1 MKKVLYSAFAACL
14 LLLSSCEKEYLETTP
29 TDQLAE
35 SDVFTTTKNGWAA
48 INGIHRAMFFQY
60 DNQDQ
65 AGQGSVM
72 INMDMLGEDVVNTS
86 TGNGWWI
93 SNYRWLTHT
102 NENAAHITFVY
113 RFYYKIIANA
123 NMIIANIDKATGPEA
138 DKKAIKGQALA
149 YRAWAHHQLVQ
160 LFGERYK
167 ANETNSQLGV
177 PLMVTNTTEGQ
188 PRATVE
194 EVYAQINTDLDAAIA
209 ILPESRNAKSH
220 INVNVAKGMKAR
232 VALTMGKWADAAK
245 FAKEARTGAGISLET
260 SALMLSGF
268 NNVTNPGWLWGSA
281 QIQDQTT
288 YFYSFFAYM
297 SVNFSSTN
305 IRGNPKAINSKL
317 YATITDTDVRKQLWD
332 TTPTAIKDAAG
343 KIVGYDINGIQ
354 ILSTFTPKAYMNRK
368 FVSAGGSG
376 SSIGD
381 VPYMRA
387 AEMYLIEAE
396 ALARLGQ
403 NGPAAQA
410 LYELVVTRDPS
421 YVLST
426 KVGDALIDEI
436 MTQRRVE
443 LWGEGFRFLD
453 LKRTNSALDR
463 TGANHIST
471 VVNDV
476 YSIPAGDKRWQWLF
490 PKRELDAN
498 SAIVQNPL

>member
-1 MKKVLYSAFAACL
+1 MKRVLYSAFAACL
-14 LLLSSCEKEYLETTP
+14 LLLSSCEKEYLDTTP
-29 TDQLAE
+29 TDRLAE
-35 SDVFTTTKNGWAA
+35 GSVFTTTDNGWAA
-48 INGIHRAMFFQY
+48 INGMHRSMFFQY
-60 DNQDQ
+60 DAQDQ

-93 SNYRWLTHT
+93 ATHRWLTHR
-102 NENAAHITFVY
+102 NENAGTVTFVY
-113 RFYYKIIANA
+113 RFYYKLIANA

-138 DKKAIKGQALA
+138 EKKAIKGQALA

-160 LFGERYK
+160 IFAERYK
-167 ANETNSQLGV
+167 AGQTNNQLGV
-177 PLMVTNTTEGQ
+177 PVMVTNTIEGQ
-188 PRATVE
+188 PRETVE
-194 EVYAQINTDLDAAIA
+194 DVYAQINSDLDAAIA
-209 ILPESRNAKSH
+209 LLPASRNAKSH

-232 VALTMGKWADAAK
+232 VALTMGKWADAAN
-245 FAKEARTGAGISLET
+245 FAKEAREGYPLET
-260 SALMLSGF
+260 TAQMLSGF
-268 NNVTNPGWLWGSA
+268 NNVATPGWIWGSA

-305 IRGNPKAINSKL
+305 IRSNPKAINSKL
-317 YATITDTDVRKQLWD
+317 YATIADSDVRKQLWD

-343 KIVGYDINGIQ
+343 KTIGYDINGVQ
-354 ILSTFTPKAYMNRK
+354 ILPTFTPKTLMNRK
-368 FVSAGGSG
+368 FISAGGSG

-403 NGPAAQA
+403 DPLAAKA
-410 LYELVVTRDPS
+410 LYDLVVTRNPN
-421 YVLST
+421 YVISLNT
-426 KVGDALIDEI
+426 GQALIDEI
-436 MTQRRVE
+436 LVQRRVE

-463 TGANHIST
+463 AGANHIAT
-471 VVNDV
+471 VIADL
-476 YSIPAGDKRWQWLF
+476 YTIPAGDKQWEWLF
-490 PKRELDAN
+490 PKRELDTNPAV
-498 SAIVQNPL
+498 VQNPL